1 MRPSDPIV
9 DLAEQYQA
17 RFRETLGSVRRIGRE
32 AEFPLV
38 WPDGRAGDAS
48 LLWAPLLEQGG
59 LVPVREGRRLLI
71 GARGPDVIYQAEVG
85 KPTIELSLGPYDDLW
100 ELQRGLDQA
109 LGQLI
114 RAAEQRGLWVLGYG
128 IQPRSPPSSM
138 LLTPRPHYQAF
149 HQALGKPWLRLTT
162 TAADQLHIDVSRS
175 EILNS
180 VNWMNLL
187 SGPIIALCAN
197 SSVYA
202 GRQGRY
208 LSGREAFLSELGI
221 HRHGMTPV
229 RFEFIETLIRYL
241 ADYPVYVIPQDDG
254 FRRVDMTFL
263 HFADRELRR
272 DPEALFKT
280 FLWHEHY
287 VWNSARP
294 RVAHSTIEVRPACQQ
309 PPSELMAASALILGL
324 VESLKEV
331 QAYLKQALEPDPWP
345 AMARYRKAAIQHG
358 LSAKEPAPRMLS
370 KLVDLARDGL
380 AQRGRGEEHYLKPI
394 HDRLSSGVSPAE
406 GIRTSFRQGGMEE
419 LLRQV
424 RIGPEQF
431 EAHGHFD

>member
-1 MRPSDPIV
+1 MRLSDPIV
-9 DLAEQYQA
+9 DIADQYQA
-17 RFRETLGSVRRIGRE
+17 RFRETLGTVRRIGRE

-109 LGQLI
+109 LRQLT
-114 RAAEQRGLWVLGYG
+114 RAAERCGLWVLGYG
-128 IQPRSPPSSM
+128 IQPRSPPSSL
-138 LLTPRPHYQAF
+138 LLTPRPHYRAY

-162 TAADQLHIDVSRS
+162 TAADQVHVDISRS
-175 EILNS
+175 EVLDS

-208 LSGREAFLSELGI
+208 LSGREGFLRELGI

-229 RFEFIETLIRYL
+229 SFQSFETLIRYL
-241 ADYPVYVIPQDDG
+241 ADYPAYVLPQDNG

-263 HFADRELRR
+263 QFADRELSR
-272 DPEALFKT
+272 DPEALFKA

-309 PPSELMAASALILGL
+309 PPSELMASSALILGL
-324 VESLKEV
+324 VEALTDV
-331 QAYLKQALEPDPWP
+331 QAY
-345 AMARYRKAAIQHG
+345 
-358 LSAKEPAPRMLS
+358 
-370 KLVDLARDGL
+370 
-380 AQRGRGEEHYLKPI
+380 
-394 HDRLSSGVSPAE
+394 
-406 GIRTSFRQGGMEE
+406 
-419 LLRQV
+419 
-424 RIGPEQF
+424 
-431 EAHGHFD
+431 

>member
-9 DLAEQYQA
+9 DLAEQYQEK
-17 RFRETLGSVRRIGRE
+17 FRETLGSVRRIGRE

-38 WPDGRAGDAS
+38 WPDGRAGDAG
-48 LLWAPLLEQGG
+48 LLWEPLLKQGG
-59 LVPVREGRRLLI
+59 LVPVREGRQLLA
-71 GARGPDVIYQAEVG
+71 GVRGPGVIYQAEVG

-109 LGQLI
+109 LGQLT
-114 RAAEQRGLWVLGYG
+114 RAAEQCGLWVLGYG
-128 IQPRSPPSSM
+128 IQPRSPPSSQ
-138 LLTPRPHYQAF
+138 LLTSRSHYRAY

-162 TAADQLHIDVSRS
+162 TAADQTHVDISRS
-175 EILNS
+175 EVLNS

-197 SSVYA
+197 SSIYA

-208 LSGREAFLSELGI
+208 LSGREGLLRELGI
-221 HRHGMTPV
+221 HRHGMTPAP
-229 RFEFIETLIRYL
+229 FESFETLIRYL
-241 ADYPVYVIPQDDG
+241 ADYPVYVLPQDSG

-263 HFADRELRR
+263 KFADRELSRN
-272 DPEALFKT
+272 PEALFKA

-309 PPSELMAASALILGL
+309 PPSELMAASALILGF
-324 VESLKEV
+324 VEALSEV
-331 QAYLKQALEPDPWP
+331 RAYLEQALGPDPWP
-345 AMARYRKAAIQHG
+345 AMARYRKAVIRYG
-358 LSAKEPAPRMLS
+358 LSVKEPAPGMLS

-380 AQRGRGEEHYLKPI
+380 AQRGRAEEHYLGPI
-394 HDRLSSGVSPAE
+394 HDRLSSGASPAV
-406 GIRTSFRQGGMEE
+406 GVRTSFLQGGMKE
-419 LLRQV
+419 LLRSV
-424 RIGPEQF
+424 RIRPEQI
-431 EAHGHFD
+431 EDPD

>member
-1 MRPSDPIV
+1 MPPFDPIV

-17 RFRETLGSVRRIGRE
+17 RFREGLGSVRRIGRE

-48 LLWAPLLEQGG
+48 LLWAPLLEQGN
-59 LVPVREGRRLLI
+59 LEPVREGRRLLI
-71 GARGPDVIYQAEVG
+71 GARGAEVIFQAEVG

-100 ELQRGLDQA
+100 ELQRGLDRA
-109 LGQLI
+109 LGQLT
-114 RAAEQRGLWVLGYG
+114 RAAERCGLWVLGYG

-138 LLTPRPHYQAF
+138 LLTPRPHYRAY

-162 TAADQLHIDVSRS
+162 TAADQMHVDISRS
-175 EILNS
+175 EVLNS

-202 GRQGRY
+202 GRRGRY
-208 LSGREAFLSELGI
+208 LSGREGLLRELGT

-229 RFEFIETLIRYL
+229 SFQSFDAFIRYL
-241 ADYPVYVIPQDDG
+241 ADYPVYVLPQASG

-263 HFADRELRR
+263 QFAHRELSR
-272 DPEALFKT
+272 DPEALFEA

-294 RVAHSTIEVRPACQQ
+294 RVVHSTIEVRPACQQ
-309 PPSELMAASALILGL
+309 PPSELMASSALILGL
-324 VESLKEV
+324 VESLSQV
-331 QAYLKQALEPDPWP
+331 QAYLSEALGPDPWP
-345 AMARYRKAAIQHG
+345 AMSRYRKAVVRNG
-358 LSAKEPAPRMLS
+358 LSAKAPTPRMLS
-370 KLVDLARDGL
+370 KLADIARDGL
-380 AQRGRGEEHYLKPI
+380 ARRGRAEEHYLRPI
-394 HDRLSSGVSPAE
+394 HDRLSSGMSPAV
-406 GIRTSFRQGGMEE
+406 RVRKSFLQGGMKE
-419 LLRQV
+419 LLRQL
-424 RIGPEQF
+424 RIRPEQL
-431 EAHGHFD
+431 EAFD